1 MESVPEDV
9 RFIPEDG
16 ICPTCSRLVR
26 DHPGVNRVLAARG
39 FMHYDEDND
48 KYIYTTGVQ
57 RCACEATTMER
68 ERQYE
73 FMANLPL
80 SVKGP
85 MPRSFIAGTFE
96 NFAER
101 AGAEE
106 AYAVCMDFVN
116 ENTEPIL
123 VLRGP
128 RGTGKT
134 HLMEAVGREMLA
146 RGKTVRYERIPT
158 LLGRMRS
165 AFNSEHQGVLEE
177 RNAQY
182 RDVAELL
189 MLDDLD
195 EVNYPTPEIELRR
208 LGIRYTLS
216 GNKNKPIEKVFK
228 PIDKSDDFYRKFDD
242 VVNRYGLSN
251 SVVIQNKANLSSL
264 NQEGTCG
271 YDTDAR
277 TGRKLKTPGGL
288 K

>member
-1 MESVPEDV
+1 MVSLKEILSSHKALMESVPEDV

-189 MLDDLD
+189 MLDDLGSEKPSEWVREQMYRLID
-195 EVNYPTPEIELRR
+195 E
-208 LGIRYTLS
+208 RY
-216 GNKNKPIEKVFK
+216 G
-228 PIDKSDDFYRKFDD
+228 
-242 VVNRYGLSN
+242 VNRLLIVSTNESYEELANNLGERIASRLFDTN
-251 SVVIQNKANLSSL
+251 SGKVIQVTM
-264 NQEGTCG
+264 TCSD
-271 YDTDAR
+271 YR
-277 TGRKLKTPGGL
+277 RE
-288 K
+288 